1 MHCRRIAFLMFVLG
15 MLVMASGAT
24 FAADGQKDLDQA
36 TELQLSA
43 ESLGDLEKVAD
54 LCESAIK
61 KGLSKDDEAFAQQ
74 LMSSALLRRA
84 ERFAGEIISRQ
95 GANPRWPQLREAA
108 LKDLQRLLKYDDA
121 NPEAQLLVAKLNT
134 LPEGDRDAARKAID
148 RAIDLLA
155 DDKEKLSGAYIL
167 RARMLNDPKQQLADL
182 DKSIEASPS
191 NTEAWETR
199 ALLYVARGELDK
211 AVEDFNKLLESD
223 ATNLAVRL
231 AIVEALVNMQKF
243 DDAQKHIDRAIE
255 QEPNQAVT
263 YALRARV
270 RIGQDK
276 PQEAL
281 DDLNEAVRLQP
292 GNPATLLLRA
302 GLRHDLD
309 DLKGAKEDLNQV
321 LQAAP
326 GARQA
331 LLLRSMI
338 SAEEGKMVD
347 AIADIESLLKLDPKN
362 VELRMQLAVYYAA
375 DERPRR
381 AIEVLD
387 AVIKD
392 EPENWLALR
401 SRGDTLLSVGKHA
414 KAVEDYERALKLKDD
429 DSGLLNNLAWV
440 MATSPDDDV
449 RNGKQAIELAT
460 RACEV
465 TDFKRPHILSTLA
478 SAYAEAGDFDK
489 AKEWSKKAVE
499 LGKEQGNEQIDQLQK
514 ELESYEQGKPWR
526 ERQEVQEKPA
536 PLKSSGALET

>member
-1 MHCRRIAFLMFVLG
+1 MHCRRIASLMFVLG
-15 MLVMASGAT
+15 TLALTGGVA

-95 GANPRWPQLREAA
+95 GANPRWPQLRDAA

-182 DKSIEASPS
+182 DKAIEASPS

-223 ATNLAVRL
+223 ETNLAVRL

-401 SRGDTLLSVGKHA
+401 SRGDTLLSIGKHA

-449 RNGKQAIELAT
+449 RNGKRAIDLAT
-460 RACEV
+460 KACEV
-465 TDFKRPHILSTLA
+465 TDFQRPHILSTLA

-489 AKEWSKKAVE
+489 AKEWSRKAVA
-499 LGKEQGNEQIDQLQK
+499 LGKEQSNDQIDQLQK